1 MKITGLDALTR
12 KIKELEKAVA
22 SLDGDIASLT
32 FNPYDPQSIERAIQ
46 ELNAAIDEKV
56 AGYAPKKIVAS
67 IAEELKEN
75 CRNTILERASAARLE
90 EENKE

>member
-1 MKITGLDALTR
+1 MKITGLDAFTR

-32 FNPYDPQSIERAIQ
+32 FNPYDPQSIELAIQ
-46 ELNAAIDEKV
+46 ELNAAVDEKV
-56 AGYAPKKIVAS
+56 AGYAPNEIVAK

-90 EENKE
+90 GEK